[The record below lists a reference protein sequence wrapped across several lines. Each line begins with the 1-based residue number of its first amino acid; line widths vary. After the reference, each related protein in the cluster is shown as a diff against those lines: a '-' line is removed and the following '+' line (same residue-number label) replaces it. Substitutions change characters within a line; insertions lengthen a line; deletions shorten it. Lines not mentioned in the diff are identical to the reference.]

1 MINWKEPP
9 MTKPI
14 SILGIF
20 VADLTFRTDRMPIK
34 GETFIGNSFKLGP
47 GGKGSNQAVASRRAG
62 AETNFITKI
71 GKDTFGEM
79 AMKLYTD
86 EGINSEYVWQIK
98 DMATGAASIV
108 VNEETSDN
116 MIIVVPGAADSL
128 VPEDLELA
136 ESGIASSSFFL
147 ASLEVPIPVMQRG
160 LEVARRN
167 GIRTILNP
175 APAAILPDEVYG
187 LSDYFTPNETE
198 ASMLAGIQV
207 ENVENAKTAAKI
219 FLERG
224 VKNSVITLGELG
236 VYVSNSEISQHIPSF
251 DMENKVIDTTGAGD
265 AFNGGFAYAL
275 AEGMT
280 LIEAIRFGSATAAIS
295 VTRLGTAP
303 AMPYKNEIQNLLYK

>member
-1 MINWKEPP
+1 MPN
-9 MTKPI
+9 PI

-47 GGKGSNQAVASRRAG
+47 GGKGSNQAVATRRAG
-62 AETNFITKI
+62 AETIFITKI

-79 AMKLYTD
+79 AMKLYAD
-86 EGINSEYVWQIK
+86 EGINAEYVWEIP

-108 VNEETSDN
+108 VNEETSEN
-116 MIIVVPGAADSL
+116 LIIVVPGAADDM
-128 VPEDLELA
+128 VPHDLEAA
-136 ESGIASSSFFL
+136 EAGIAKSSFFM

-160 LEVARRN
+160 LEVAKRN
-167 GIRTILNP
+167 RIPTILNP

-198 ASMLAGIQV
+198 ASMLAGIPV
-207 ENVENAKTAAKI
+207 ENVDQAEAAAKI
-219 FLERG
+219 FLDRG
-224 VKNSVITLGELG
+224 VKTAVITLGEIG
-236 VYVSNSEISQHIPSF
+236 VYVRNSEISQHVPAF
-251 DMENKVIDTTGAGD
+251 DMGDKVLETTGAGD
-265 AFNGGFAYAL
+265 AFNGGFAHAL
-275 AEGMT
+275 AQGMS

-303 AMPYKNEIQNLLYK
+303 AMPFNSEILDLLNK

>member
-1 MINWKEPP
+1 

-47 GGKGSNQAVASRRAG
+47 GGKGSNQAVATRRAG
-62 AETNFITKI
+62 AETIFITKI

-79 AMKLYTD
+79 AMKLYAD
-86 EGINSEYVWQIK
+86 EGINSEYVWEIA

-108 VNEETSDN
+108 VNEETSEN
-116 MIIVVPGAADSL
+116 LIIVVPGAADDM
-128 VPEDLELA
+128 VPEDLETA
-136 ESGIASSSFFL
+136 EAGIAKSSFFM

-160 LEVARRN
+160 LEVAKRN
-167 GIRTILNP
+167 RIPTILNP

-198 ASMLAGIQV
+198 AAMLAGIPV
-207 ENVENAKTAAKI
+207 ETVDQAEAAAKI
-219 FLERG
+219 FLDRG
-224 VKNSVITLGELG
+224 VKTAVITLGELG
-236 VYVSNSEISQHIPSF
+236 VYVRNSEISQHIPAF
-251 DMENKVIDTTGAGD
+251 DMGDKVLETTGAGD
-265 AFNGGFAYAL
+265 AFNGGFAHAL
-275 AEGMT
+275 ADGMS

-303 AMPYKNEIQNLLYK
+303 AMPFNNEIMELLNK

>member
-1 MINWKEPP
+1 

-47 GGKGSNQAVASRRAG
+47 GGKGSNQAVATRRAG
-62 AETNFITKI
+62 AETIFITKI

-79 AMKLYTD
+79 AMKLYAD
-86 EGINSEYVWQIK
+86 EGINSEYVWEIA

-108 VNEETSDN
+108 VNEETSEN
-116 MIIVVPGAADSL
+116 LIIVVPGAADDM
-128 VPEDLELA
+128 VPEDLETA
-136 ESGIASSSFFL
+136 EAGIAKSSFFM

-160 LEVARRN
+160 LEVAKRN
-167 GIRTILNP
+167 GIPTILNP
-175 APAAILPDEVYG
+175 APAAILPDVVYG

-198 ASMLAGIQV
+198 AAMLAGIPV
-207 ENVENAKTAAKI
+207 ETVDQAEAAAKI
-219 FLERG
+219 FLGRG
-224 VKNSVITLGELG
+224 VKTAVITLGELG
-236 VYVSNSEISQHIPSF
+236 VYVRNSEISQHIPAF
-251 DMENKVIDTTGAGD
+251 DMGDKVLETTGAGD
-265 AFNGGFAYAL
+265 AFNGGFAHAL
-275 AEGMT
+275 ADGMP

-303 AMPYKNEIQNLLYK
+303 AMPFNSEILDLLNK

>member
-1 MINWKEPP
+1 

-47 GGKGSNQAVASRRAG
+47 GGKGSNQAVATRRAG
-62 AETNFITKI
+62 AETIFITKI

-79 AMKLYTD
+79 AMKLYAD
-86 EGINSEYVWQIK
+86 EGINAEYVWEIA

-108 VNEETSDN
+108 VNEETSEN
-116 MIIVVPGAADSL
+116 LIIVVPGAADDM
-128 VPEDLELA
+128 VPEDLETA
-136 ESGIASSSFFL
+136 EAGIAKSSFFM

-160 LEVARRN
+160 LEVAKRN
-167 GIRTILNP
+167 RIPTILNP

-198 ASMLAGIQV
+198 AAMLAGIPV
-207 ENVENAKTAAKI
+207 ETVDQAEAAAKI
-219 FLERG
+219 FLVRG
-224 VKNSVITLGELG
+224 VKTAVITLGELG
-236 VYVSNSEISQHIPSF
+236 VYVRNSEISQHIPAF
-251 DMENKVIDTTGAGD
+251 DMGDKVLETTGAGD
-265 AFNGGFAYAL
+265 AFNGGFAHAL
-275 AEGMT
+275 ADGMS

-303 AMPYKNEIQNLLYK
+303 AMPFNNEILELLNK

>member
-1 MINWKEPP
+1 

-47 GGKGSNQAVASRRAG
+47 GGKGSNQAVATRRAG
-62 AETNFITKI
+62 AETIFITKI

-79 AMKLYTD
+79 AMKLYAD
-86 EGINSEYVWQIK
+86 EGINSEYVWEIA

-108 VNEETSDN
+108 VNEETSEN
-116 MIIVVPGAADSL
+116 LIIVVPGAADDM
-128 VPEDLELA
+128 VPEDLETA
-136 ESGIASSSFFL
+136 EAGIAKSSFFM

-160 LEVARRN
+160 LEVAKRN
-167 GIRTILNP
+167 GIPTILNP
-175 APAAILPDEVYG
+175 APAAILPDVVYG

-198 ASMLAGIQV
+198 AAMLAGIPV
-207 ENVENAKTAAKI
+207 ETVDQAEAAAKI
-219 FLERG
+219 FLDRG
-224 VKNSVITLGELG
+224 VKTAVITLGELG
-236 VYVSNSEISQHIPSF
+236 VYVRNSEISQHIPAF
-251 DMENKVIDTTGAGD
+251 DMGDKVLETTGAGD
-265 AFNGGFAYAL
+265 AFNGGFAHAL
-275 AEGMT
+275 ADGMS

-303 AMPYKNEIQNLLYK
+303 AMPFNNEIMELLNK

>member
-1 MINWKEPP
+1 

-47 GGKGSNQAVASRRAG
+47 GGKGSNQAVATRRAG
-62 AETNFITKI
+62 AETIFITKI

-79 AMKLYTD
+79 AMKLYAD
-86 EGINSEYVWQIK
+86 EGINSEYVWEIA

-108 VNEETSDN
+108 VNEETSEN
-116 MIIVVPGAADSL
+116 LIIVVPGAADDM
-128 VPEDLELA
+128 VPEDLETA
-136 ESGIASSSFFL
+136 EAGIAKSSFFM

-160 LEVARRN
+160 LEVAKRN
-167 GIRTILNP
+167 GIPTILNP
-175 APAAILPDEVYG
+175 APAAILPDVVYG

-198 ASMLAGIQV
+198 AAMLSGIPV
-207 ENVENAKTAAKI
+207 ETVDQAEAAAKI
-219 FLERG
+219 FLGRG
-224 VKNSVITLGELG
+224 VKTAVITLGELG
-236 VYVSNSEISQHIPSF
+236 VYVRNSEISQHIPAF
-251 DMENKVIDTTGAGD
+251 DMGDKVLETTGAGD
-265 AFNGGFAYAL
+265 AFNGGFAHAL
-275 AEGMT
+275 ADGMS

-303 AMPYKNEIQNLLYK
+303 AMPFNNEIMELLNK

>member
-1 MINWKEPP
+1 

-20 VADLTFRTDRMPIK
+20 VADLTFRTNRMPVK

-86 EGINSEYVWQIK
+86 EGINSEYVWQINE
-98 DMATGAASIV
+98 MATGAASIV
-108 VNEETSDN
+108 VNEESSDN

-128 VPEDLELA
+128 LPEDIDLA
-136 ESGIASSSFFL
+136 EPGIANSSFFMV
-147 ASLEVPIPVMQRG
+147 SLEVPVPVMQRG
-160 LEVARRN
+160 LEIAKNN
-167 GIRTILNP
+167 GIPTILNP
-175 APAAILPDEVYG
+175 APAAILPEEVYA

-198 ASMLAGIQV
+198 ASMLAGIPV
-207 ENVENAKTAAKI
+207 ENIENAETAAKI
-219 FLERG
+219 FLKRG
-224 VKNSVITLGELG
+224 VKNAIITLGELG
-236 VYVSNSEISQHIPSF
+236 VYVCNSEINQHIPPF
-251 DMENKVIDTTGAGD
+251 DMKNKVLDTTGAGD

-275 AEGMT
+275 AEGMS

-303 AMPYKNEIQNLLYK
+303 AMPYQREIQDLFSNK

>member
-1 MINWKEPP
+1 

-47 GGKGSNQAVASRRAG
+47 GGKGSNQAVATRRAG
-62 AETNFITKI
+62 AETIFITKI

-79 AMKLYTD
+79 AMKLYAD
-86 EGINSEYVWQIK
+86 EGINAEYVWEIA
-98 DMATGAASIV
+98 DMTTGAASIV
-108 VNEETSDN
+108 VNEETSEN
-116 MIIVVPGAADSL
+116 LIIVVPGAADDM
-128 VPEDLELA
+128 VPEDLETA
-136 ESGIASSSFFL
+136 EDGIAKSSFFM

-160 LEVARRN
+160 LEIAKRN
-167 GIRTILNP
+167 RIPTILNP

-198 ASMLAGIQV
+198 ASMLAGIPV
-207 ENVENAKTAAKI
+207 ENVDQAEAAAKI
-219 FLERG
+219 FLDRG
-224 VKNSVITLGELG
+224 VKTAVITLGEIG
-236 VYVSNSEISQHIPSF
+236 VYVRNSEISQHVPAF
-251 DMENKVIDTTGAGD
+251 DMGDKVLETTGAGD
-265 AFNGGFAYAL
+265 AFNGGFAHAL
-275 AEGMT
+275 AQGMS

-303 AMPYKNEIQNLLYK
+303 AMPFNSEIMDLLNK